1 MRPVALAVALL
12 ALAACERGKN
22 VERAEPAAPANEA
35 REVAAA
41 DAYGAPGDAVADVAF
56 WTHPT
61 VNFEGRLLAT
71 AGNALVAYDIETGER
86 SETARIDGPAG
97 EIAVFYDGEGAAAQG
112 YALVGGRSEYAL
124 FSIDNDGGALSPVTT
139 AMPNEAAARFCVGR
153 RDGAAVIYEVGDD
166 ALAARKIALNPDG
179 GAFIGDVEPFAD
191 FDGVKFCHVDDRTG
205 AVIAIGDDG
214 AIRRIDPD
222 TGESFGLAMIEGLI
236 ADSTAI
242 LLSTAVG
249 DEPKSGGAIAILDG
263 MSGVIR
269 LLDLTDGHA
278 LGMVRVKSTF
288 DLEAV
293 SSATAIAAGYGNYGG
308 VYRNGALVVVAAAGD
323 AAPIRLVPWN
333 GVLSAL
339 QLPLGETVD
348 PRAPSPAEEDD
359 GVIDIEFV
367 DP

>member
-12 ALAACERGKN
+12 ALAACERGKKD
-22 VERAEPAAPANEA
+22 EPAEPAAPAI
-35 REVAAA
+35 EVKDVGAA

-56 WTHPT
+56 WSHPT

-86 SETARIDGPAG
+86 SDTAGIDGPAG
-97 EIAVFYDGEGAAAQG
+97 EIAVFYGGDGAGAQG
-112 YALVGGRSEYAL
+112 YALVGDGSDYAL
-124 FSIDNDGGALSPVTT
+124 FRIDNEAGALSPVVTLT
-139 AMPNEAAARFCVGR
+139 PDEAAARFCVGR
-153 RDGAAVIYEVGDD
+153 RDDATVIYEVGED
-166 ALAARKIALNPDG
+166 ALTARTITFNLDG
-179 GAFIGDVEPFAD
+179 GAVIGDAEPLASINRI
-191 FDGVKFCHVDDRTG
+191 KFCHVDDRTG

-214 AIRRIDPD
+214 AIRRLDPK

-236 ADSTAI
+236 ADSSAI

-249 DEPKSGGAIAILDG
+249 DEQRNGGVIAILDG
-263 MSGVIR
+263 KSGLIR
-269 LLDLTDGHA
+269 LIDLADGHA

-308 VYRNGALVVVAAAGD
+308 VYRNGALAVVAAAGD
-323 AAPIRLVPWN
+323 AAPIRLLPWN

-348 PRAPSPAEEDD
+348 PRAPSLAEEDEA
-359 GVIDIEFV
+359 VIDIEFIE
-367 DP
+367 P